1 MGGITMEYTKA
12 ELMTLAQEWD
22 TLRSDLKYNK
32 RMDFAQFNATFAKT
46 YTLLSQTAVESTVD
60 RALLPVIA
68 SAVLFTSNDSRELDN
83 KFRAALTLT
92 ERMISSCAFQGA
104 VEPPVGT
111 MVYIFEM
118 RKDVYIDFT
127 NVNESVTRIEKLFEQ
142 EFWRNL

>member
-1 MGGITMEYTKA
+1 MEYTKA
-12 ELMTLAQEWD
+12 ELVALTQEWEA
-22 TLRSDLKYNK
+22 LRSDLKRNK
-32 RMDFAQFNATFAKT
+32 RMDFAQFNATFTKT
-46 YTLLSQTAVESTVD
+46 YQLLARAAVESTVD

-68 SAVLFTSNDSRELDN
+68 AAVLFTGNDNRELDN

-104 VEPPVGT
+104 VEPPIGT

-127 NVNESVTRIEKLFEQ
+127 NVNESVTKIEKLFEE

>member
-1 MGGITMEYTKA
+1 MA
-12 ELMTLAQEWD
+12 LAQEWE
-22 TLRSDLKYNK
+22 TLRVDLKRNK
-32 RMDFAQFNATFAKT
+32 KMDFAQFNAAFNKT
-46 YTLLSQTAVESTVD
+46 YTLLSQSAVDSTVD

-68 SAVLFTSNDSRELDN
+68 AAVLFAGNDNRELDN

-104 VEPPVGT
+104 VEPPIGT

-127 NVNESVTRIEKLFEQ
+127 NVNESVTRIEKLFEE